1 MHLRFSPHGELE
13 VIHLPVFEQESG
25 RTCILIMASPTQW
38 DLPQVQAWLTE
49 SGFENLC
56 SVFAEHEVTGNVLL
70 RLKDYELEH
79 DLGLRSV
86 IKRAKLLKAIQAL
99 AQQCPPD
106 SASACSFSL
115 KSQPHQKPVYFKM
128 LNDSWHKRGERVKDV
143 VSVFEIQNPALTRAY
158 KDYCAED
165 LGGKANEMV
174 LFHGVQ
180 DSCGGRGCS
189 EGMPRCGA
197 CGIPSEGFRLSAR
210 EADVESDRFQRFGS
224 GIYFARDSSK
234 SHGTY
239 LLHSLPAVL

>member
-1 MHLRFSPHGELE
+1 MTTPQH
-13 VIHLPVFEQESG
+13 
-25 RTCILIMASPTQW
+25 W
-38 DLPQVQAWLTE
+38 DVSQVQAWLAE
-49 SGFENLC
+49 SGFQELC
-56 SVFAEHEVTGNVLL
+56 PVFAEQHVTGDILL
-70 RLKDYELEH
+70 ELQH
-79 DLGLRSV
+79 SDLRQDFGVKSALFRG
-86 IKRAKLLKAIQAL
+86 KLLKAIQTLIERYPQDPARH
-99 AQQCPPD
+99 
-106 SASACSFSL
+106 FTL
-115 KSQPHQKPVYFKM
+115 KSQPQQRPVYLKM

-239 LLHSLPAVL
+239 LMHSLPAVL